1 MKSSR
6 LFLALIASIALIV
19 IFTGAAAAT
28 AGNID
33 MDDPRRSVGRE
44 GDVRI
49 DAQLVRDTVS
59 PGAPV
64 GITYQIQNLSAA
76 PVAVAAK
83 VSDASYD
90 AETRT
95 ITLAV
100 GSEVPPDGNMPQMV
114 LIAPGEK
121 KVLQAGATPR
131 FSATATRTSMG
142 ATPRFVQVKVAILRD
157 IEPFAALIQTQDG
170 RTKRRLPDELFEKWF
185 ECNDTI
191 FLNTIPVQFVPAM
204 STGGAESASSRGGF

>member
-1 MKSSR
+1 MNSR
-6 LFLALIASIALIV
+6 VSLALATLS
-19 IFTGAAAAT
+19 FTATVTAAT
-28 AGNID
+28 ID
-33 MDDPRRSVGRE
+33 MDDPRRLLGRE
-44 GDVRI
+44 DDVRI

-64 GITYQIQNLSAA
+64 GITYQIQNLSAS

-142 ATPRFVQVKVAILRD
+142 ATPRFVQVKVAILRNV
-157 IEPFAALIQTQDG
+157 EPFAALIQTQDG
-170 RTKRRLPDELFEKWF
+170 RTKRRLPDALFEKWF

-204 STGGAESASSRGGF
+204 STGGAESASSRGMNGF

>member
-1 MKSSR
+1 MKSSK
-6 LFLALIASIALIV
+6 LFLALIASIALLH
-19 IFTGAAAAT
+19 AAAAT
-28 AGNID
+28 AASID
-33 MDDPRRSVGRE
+33 MDDPRRALGRE

-59 PGAPV
+59 PGVPI
-64 GITYQIQNLSAA
+64 GITYQIQNLSQS
-76 PVAVAAK
+76 PVAVASK

-90 AETRT
+90 EDTRT

-121 KVLQAGATPR
+121 KILQSAATPMLKP
-131 FSATATRTSMG
+131 AATRAAFA
-142 ATPRFVQVKVAILRD
+142 ATPRFVQVKVAIMRNVQ
-157 IEPFAALIQTQDG
+157 PFVALIQKQDG
-170 RTKRRLPDELFEKWF
+170 RTKRRLSDDLFEKWF

-191 FLNTIPVQFVPAM
+191 FLNSIPVEYVPPVP
-204 STGGAESASSRGGF
+204 TDLESRGGARTSRGRF

>member
-1 MKSSR
+1 MKSSK
-6 LFLALIASIALIV
+6 LFLALVASIALIH
-19 IFTGAAAAT
+19 AAAAT
-28 AGNID
+28 AASID
-33 MDDPRRSVGRE
+33 MDDPKRALGRA

-59 PGAPV
+59 PNSAI

-76 PVAVAAK
+76 PVAVASK

-90 AETRT
+90 ADTRT
-95 ITLAV
+95 ITLSV

-121 KVLQAGATPR
+121 KVLQAAATPKL
-131 FSATATRTSMG
+131 SATIIRSSLAMS
-142 ATPRFVQVKVAILRD
+142 PRYVQVKVAIMRNV
-157 IEPFAALIQTQDG
+157 EPFAALIQAQDG
-170 RTKRRLPDELFEKWF
+170 RTKRRLSDELFEKWF

-191 FLNTIPVQFVPAM
+191 FLNSVPVQYVP
-204 STGGAESASSRGGF
+204 SGHGGAAESASNRSMGGF